1 MKNYEVARILHEIAI
16 YEEMKGEKFK
26 PRAYEKASIYIESLS
41 DDLETIFE
49 KGGIK
54 ALMELPGVGKSIAE
68 KLIEIIKT
76 GKLGYHEEL
85 KRQIPVDV
93 TTLSAIEGIGPKT
106 VKVLYEK
113 LGITNIEE
121 LERAVRKKQ
130 LRTIP
135 DFGEKSEQKILN
147 GIEFFKKTHGGRF
160 ILGII
165 LNTLEDIL
173 QRLKSLD
180 TVKSIQLAG
189 SARRMKES
197 IGDADFLASSNEPDK
212 VMDFFTSM
220 PEVTYIHT
228 KGRTKSAV
236 RLDSGIDCDLRIV
249 PRESF
254 GAALQYFTGNKQHNV
269 AMRTLALHKGYKL
282 NEYGVYDKKNRQ
294 IAGSTEEGVYL
305 KLGLAW
311 IPPELRENKGE
322 IEAARNNRLPKLVR
336 YNDLKG
342 DLQVHTN
349 WTDGNNTIVE
359 MAEAASGTGLEYIA
373 ITDHS
378 RTLGIAGGLNKQKL
392 EEQKREIENA
402 THKMGDNKRINIL
415 SGVEVNILKDGSL
428 DLENNILREFDIV
441 GAAVHSHF
449 SLSKEEQTKRLIT
462 AMYNPHVDI
471 IFHPTCRIIQ
481 ERPPLDIEFDKI
493 MDVSKETK
501 TILEIDSSPERLDLQ
516 DEYVR
521 LAVDNGCTLIIDSDA
536 HDKSHFRFLN
546 LGLSQARRGWAERKD
561 IVNTLPLDRFL
572 KSLK

>member
-41 DDLETIFE
+41 DNLGDIFK

-68 KLIEIIKT
+68 KLVEIIKT
-76 GKLGYHEEL
+76 GKLVYHEEL
-85 KRQIPVDV
+85 KRQLPVDV

-121 LERAVRKKQ
+121 LEKAVRKKQ

-147 GIEFFKKTHGGRF
+147 GIEFFKKSHGGRF
-160 ILGII
+160 NLCII
-165 LNTLEDIL
+165 INTLEDIL
-173 QRLKSLD
+173 RLLKSLD
-180 TVKSIQLAG
+180 TVKCIQLAG

-197 IGDADFLASSNEPDK
+197 IGDADFLASSNEPDR

-220 PEVTYIHT
+220 PEVIYIHT
-228 KGRTKSAV
+228 KGGTKSMV
-236 RLDSGIDCDLRIV
+236 RLVSGIDCDLRIV
-249 PRESF
+249 PQESF

-269 AMRTLALHKGYKL
+269 ALRTIALHKGYKL
-282 NEYGVYDKKNRQ
+282 NEYGIYDKNNRQ
-294 IAGSTEEGVYL
+294 IAGRTEEGVYS
-305 KLGLAW
+305 KLGLKW

-322 IEAARNNRLPKLVR
+322 IEAARDDRLPKLV
-336 YNDLKG
+336 NHDDLKG

-349 WTDGNNTIVE
+349 WTDGNNTIIE
-359 MAEAASGTGLEYIA
+359 MAEAAKRAGLEYFA

-378 RTLGIAGGLNKQKL
+378 RTLGIARGLNKQKL
-392 EEQKREIENA
+392 EEQKKEIEIV
-402 THKMGDNKRINIL
+402 TRKMRDSERITIL

-428 DLENNILREFDIV
+428 DLENSILKEFDIV
-441 GAAVHSHF
+441 GAAIHSHF
-449 SLSKEEQTKRLIT
+449 SISKEEQTKRLIT

-471 IFHPTCRIIQ
+471 LFHPTCRIIQ
-481 ERPPLDIEFDKI
+481 ERLPLDIDFEKI
-493 MDVSKETK
+493 MDVSKKTK
-501 TILEIDSSPERLDLQ
+501 TLLEVDSSPERLDLQ
-516 DEYVR
+516 DEYIK
-521 LAVDNGCTLIIDSDA
+521 LAIDNGCKLVIDSDA
-536 HDKSHFRFLN
+536 HDKSHFHFLKF
-546 LGLSQARRGWAERKD
+546 GASQARRGWAERKD
-561 IVNTLPLDRFL
+561 IANTLPLDKFL

>member
-305 KLGLAW
+305 KLGLTW

>member
-41 DDLETIFE
+41 DNLGDIFK

-54 ALMELPGVGKSIAE
+54 ALMELPGVGKSMAE
-68 KLIEIIKT
+68 KLVEIIKT
-76 GKLGYHEEL
+76 GKLVYHEEL
-85 KRQIPVDV
+85 KRQLPVDV

-121 LERAVRKKQ
+121 LEKAVRKKQ

-147 GIEFFKKTHGGRF
+147 GIEFFKKSHGGRF
-160 ILGII
+160 NLCII
-165 LNTLEDIL
+165 INTLEDIL
-173 QRLKSLD
+173 RLLKSLD
-180 TVKSIQLAG
+180 TVKCIQLAG

-197 IGDADFLASSNEPDK
+197 IGDADFLASSNEPDR

-220 PEVTYIHT
+220 PEVIYIHT
-228 KGRTKSAV
+228 KGGTKSMV

-249 PRESF
+249 PQESF

-269 AMRTLALHKGYKL
+269 ALRTIALHKGYKL
-282 NEYGVYDKKNRQ
+282 NEYGIYDKNNRQ
-294 IAGSTEEGVYL
+294 IAGRTEEGVYS
-305 KLGLAW
+305 KLGLKW

-322 IEAARNNRLPKLVR
+322 IEAARDDRLPKLV
-336 YNDLKG
+336 NHDDLKG

-349 WTDGNNTIVE
+349 WTDGNNTIIE
-359 MAEAASGTGLEYIA
+359 MAEAAKRAGLEYFA

-378 RTLGIAGGLNKQKL
+378 RTLGIARGLNKQKL
-392 EEQKREIENA
+392 EEQKKEIEIV
-402 THKMGDNKRINIL
+402 TRKMRDSERITIL

-428 DLENNILREFDIV
+428 DLENSILKEFDIV
-441 GAAVHSHF
+441 GAAIHSHF
-449 SLSKEEQTKRLIT
+449 SISKEEQTKRLIT

-471 IFHPTCRIIQ
+471 LFHPTCRIIQ
-481 ERPPLDIEFDKI
+481 ERLPLDIDFEKI
-493 MDVSKETK
+493 MDISKKTK
-501 TILEIDSSPERLDLQ
+501 TLLEVDSSPERLDLQ
-516 DEYVR
+516 DEYIK
-521 LAVDNGCTLIIDSDA
+521 LAIDNGCKLVIDSDA
-536 HDKSHFRFLN
+536 HDKSHFHFLKF
-546 LGLSQARRGWAERKD
+546 GASQARRGWAERKD
-561 IVNTLPLDRFL
+561 IANTLPLDKFL

>member
-41 DDLETIFE
+41 DDLGDIFK

-68 KLIEIIKT
+68 KLVEIIKT
-76 GKLGYHEEL
+76 GKLLYHEEL
-85 KRQIPVDV
+85 KRQLPVDV

-121 LERAVRKKQ
+121 LEKAVRKKQ

-147 GIEFFKKTHGGRF
+147 GIEFFKKSHGGRF
-160 ILGII
+160 NLCII
-165 LNTLEDIL
+165 INTLEDIL
-173 QRLKSLD
+173 RRLKSLD
-180 TVKSIQLAG
+180 TVKCIQLAG

-197 IGDADFLASSNEPDK
+197 IGDADFLASSNEPDR

-220 PEVTYIHT
+220 PEVIYIHT
-228 KGRTKSAV
+228 MGGTKSMV

-249 PRESF
+249 PQESF

-269 AMRTLALHKGYKL
+269 ALRTIALHKGYKL
-282 NEYGVYDKKNRQ
+282 NEYGIYDKNNRQ
-294 IAGSTEEGVYL
+294 IAGRTEEGVYS
-305 KLGLAW
+305 KLGLKW

-322 IEAARNNRLPKLVR
+322 IEAARDDRLPKLV
-336 YNDLKG
+336 NHDDLKG

-349 WTDGNNTIVE
+349 WTDGNNTIIE
-359 MAEAASGTGLEYIA
+359 MAEAAKRAGLEYFA

-378 RTLGIAGGLNKQKL
+378 RTLGIARGLNKQKL
-392 EEQKREIENA
+392 EEQKKEIQIV
-402 THKMGDNKRINIL
+402 TRKMRDSERITIL

-428 DLENNILREFDIV
+428 DLENSILKEFDIV
-441 GAAVHSHF
+441 GAAIHSHF
-449 SLSKEEQTKRLIT
+449 SISKEEQTNRLIT

-471 IFHPTCRIIQ
+471 LFHPTCRIIQ
-481 ERPPLDIEFDKI
+481 ERLPLDIDFEKI
-493 MDVSKETK
+493 MDVSKKTK
-501 TILEIDSSPERLDLQ
+501 TLLEVDSSPERLDLQ
-516 DEYVR
+516 DEYIK
-521 LAVDNGCTLIIDSDA
+521 LAIDNGCKLVIDSDA
-536 HDKSHFRFLN
+536 HDKSHFLFLKF
-546 LGLSQARRGWAERKD
+546 GASQARRGWAERKD
-561 IVNTLPLDRFL
+561 IANTLPLDKFL